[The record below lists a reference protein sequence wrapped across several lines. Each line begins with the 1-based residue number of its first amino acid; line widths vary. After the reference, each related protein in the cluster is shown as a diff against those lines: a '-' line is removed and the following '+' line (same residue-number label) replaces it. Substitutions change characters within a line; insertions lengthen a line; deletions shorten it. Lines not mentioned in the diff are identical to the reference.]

1 MEGLARLC
9 KKYFFFSHGLICA
22 LTFLCI
28 TDLVL
33 VDFILLLGEI
43 SYEIL
48 TSQSERLQT
57 REVNAALVHVCT
69 AAM

>member
-1 MEGLARLC
+1 MQ
-9 KKYFFFSHGLICA
+9 KVYIYIFSHGLICA

-33 VDFILLLGEI
+33 VNFILLLGEI

-57 REVNAALVHVCT
+57 REVNAALVHVST